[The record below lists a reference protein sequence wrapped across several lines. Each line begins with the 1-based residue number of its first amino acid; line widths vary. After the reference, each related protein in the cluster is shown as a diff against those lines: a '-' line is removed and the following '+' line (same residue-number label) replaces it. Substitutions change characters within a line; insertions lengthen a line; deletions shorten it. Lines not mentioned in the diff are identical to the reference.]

1 MRLIIL
7 GGPGAGKGTNAELMA
22 LKYDIPHISTGDI
35 FRSNIKNNTDLG
47 KKILEFVNNGLLVP
61 DELTEQVVEDRL
73 AAEDCRKGFILDGFP
88 RNIKQADFLEEL
100 LETQKIKIDQVLN
113 LDADDEVIVK
123 RMTDRRVCTV
133 CCRNY
138 NITNNPP
145 KVANICDECG
155 SALIQREDDNRETIM
170 ERLDVYHKQTE
181 PLIDYYSKKGLLQ
194 TVDSNRS
201 VEYTTE
207 QLNRI
212 LPKGNQK

>member
-7 GGPGAGKGTNAELMA
+7 GGPGAGKGTNAELLA
-22 LKYDIPHISTGDI
+22 LRYDIPHISTGDI

-73 AAEDCRKGFILDGFP
+73 VAEDCRKGFILDGFP

-100 LETQKIKIDQVLN
+100 LETQKIKIDYVLN

-138 NITNNPP
+138 NITNNPS

-155 SALIQREDDNRETIM
+155 GALIQREDDNRETIM

-201 VEYTTE
+201 VEYTTG

-212 LPKGNQK
+212 LPKGN